1 MRSQRDMNLHVG
13 NVGISHN
20 VNSQMFTNAP
30 GSQQDN
36 LLHVGN
42 RAVLQEAES
51 QRESHNDVVSNN

>member
-1 MRSQRDMNLHVG
+1 MRSQRDMKQHIG

-20 VNSQMFTNAP
+20 IDSQRFIKAP

-36 LLHVGN
+36 LLHVWN

-51 QRESHNDVVSNN
+51 QSHNDVVSNN